1 MDCSNGQ
8 RSPVERSDLVPEPNE
23 SLPGLSPL
31 EAKVAANPASP
42 LFARVAASY
51 LQQGRAL
58 EAMELCNQGLGAHPQ
73 YAAGHLILG
82 KCYETVGRSIEALL
96 EYRRALKILPDNPT
110 LHKLMDNIEQR
121 EKESFAAFA
130 EERAKRLQ
138 ARKDTLTVD
147 EYIADETAE
156 KESTVEFLLKRLQ
169 ATKQAQSPSEQDV
182 GKLGTEKHLERAAGS
197 IVTPTL
203 AEIYASQGEY
213 AEAVEAYRT
222 LIGQRPEETERYEKR
237 IAQLEQLKKLNQAEQ
252 KL

>member
-1 MDCSNGQ
+1 M
-8 RSPVERSDLVPEPNE
+8 PEPNAPTPVL
-23 SLPGLSPL
+23 SLL
-31 EAKVAANPASP
+31 ETKVAANPASAF
-42 LFARVAASY
+42 FARVAASH
-51 LQQGRAL
+51 LQQGRTL
-58 EAMELCNQGLGAHPQ
+58 EAMELCNRGLQTHPQ

-82 KCYETVGRSIEALL
+82 RCYEAVGRSIEALL

-110 LHKLMDNIEQR
+110 LQKLMHAIEQR

-138 ARKDTLTVD
+138 TRKDTLTVD
-147 EYIADETAE
+147 EYVADESAE

-169 ATKQAQSPSEQDV
+169 ATKHPQPASEQGV
-182 GKLGTEKHLERAAGS
+182 QKPGEEKRPGRSAGS

-213 AEAVEAYRT
+213 DEAVSAYRT
-222 LIGQRPEETERYEKR
+222 LIGQRPEGTERYERR
-237 IAQLEQLKKLNQAEQ
+237 IAQLEQLKKLQQAEQ

>member
-1 MDCSNGQ
+1 
-8 RSPVERSDLVPEPNE
+8 VPENA
-23 SLPGLSPL
+23 SLPELSPM

-42 LFARVAASY
+42 LFARVASSY
-51 LQQGRAL
+51 LQQGKAL
-58 EAMELCNQGLGAHPQ
+58 EAMELCNQGLKAHPH

-82 KCYETVGRSIEALL
+82 KCYEAVGRSIEALL
-96 EYRRALKILPDNPT
+96 EYRRALKILPDNPS
-110 LHKLMDNIEQR
+110 LQRLMHDIEQR

-130 EERAKRLQ
+130 EERAKQLH

-147 EYIADETAE
+147 EYIADESGE

-169 ATKQAQSPSEQDV
+169 ATKQASSVAGREGERGGV
-182 GKLGTEKHLERAAGS
+182 EKRPEIPAGS

-213 AEAVEAYRT
+213 DEAVEAYRV
-222 LIGQRPEETERYEKR
+222 LIGQRPDEVERYEKR
-237 IAQLEQLKKLNQAEQ
+237 IAQLEQLKKLQQADQ

>member
-1 MDCSNGQ
+1 
-8 RSPVERSDLVPEPNE
+8 VPEPNAPT
-23 SLPGLSPL
+23 SALPLM
-31 EAKVAANPASP
+31 EARVAANPASAF
-42 LFARVAASY
+42 FARVALFH

-58 EAMELCNQGLGAHPQ
+58 EAMEMCNRGLQAHPH
-73 YAAGHLILG
+73 YAAGHLVLG
-82 KCYETVGRSIEALL
+82 RCYEAVGRSIEALL

-110 LHKLMDNIEQR
+110 LQKLMHAIEQR

-138 ARKDTLTVD
+138 ARKDTLTVV
-147 EYIADETAE
+147 EYVADETAE

-169 ATKQAQSPSEQDV
+169 AAKQPQSAPEQPV
-182 GKLGTEKHLERAAGS
+182 QKPGRSAAS

-213 AEAVEAYRT
+213 DEAVSAYRT
-222 LIGQRPEETERYEKR
+222 LIGQRPEEAERYEKR
-237 IAQLEQLKKLNQAEQ
+237 VAQLEQLKKLQQAEQ